1 MEQPSEGQKPKSG
14 RVGTSLS
21 ALDEGARYSGASDSA
36 AFGGPKG
43 RRSTERSNPS
53 PPPSDVDQS
62 RSSRGHKVI
71 RREAFRL
78 RTGQRGLVFDHHKA
92 LALCGLGRKPIPG
105 EPDGLDWATL
115 QCTGVG
121 DGAKAEVRGT
131 LRCGSPWAC
140 PVCAP
145 KLASARARVLGPQIA
160 SRLDAGWRAFFITLT
175 VRHQRLDLL
184 EDLFSG
190 LSKAWAKL
198 TSGKGWK
205 TLTREG
211 RPEFVRGYDL
221 TWSPENGWH
230 PHVHV
235 VLLVPPSADGK
246 KMADGMA
253 VRWRSML
260 SNLGFDA
267 LPQAQDVQECHDA
280 EEAAAYAVAPAAV
293 YEATSLATKKARK
306 GNSGLTAFDILRA
319 AVPEKGEPDPAMVAR
334 WCEYIAAVKGRR
346 QTTVSRGLTLDEDK
360 VLIEI
365 QEEEEA
371 QLIAE
376 LGPETISELDRS
388 RRLAELLEVVEES
401 SPSMR
406 RDAAFL
412 VLSTLRSGDWAICRE
427 IEPIPKKRSVAEE
440 YSYRPPEEWISP
452 ITKEGRL
459 WRKVTKEDRGILME
473 MGTSF

>member
-1 MEQPSEGQKPKSG
+1 MPPDGFLDLPKNCG
-14 RVGTSLS
+14 RVGSPLS
-21 ALDEGARYSGASDSA
+21 GLGDGGGYLSTPDSA

-53 PPPSDVDQS
+53 PPPSGVDQS
-62 RSSRGHKVI
+62 SPSPKHRAI

-92 LALCGLGRKPIPG
+92 LALCGLGRKPISG
-105 EPDGLDWATL
+105 EPHGLDWATL
-115 QCTGVG
+115 QCTGAG
-121 DGAKAEVRGT
+121 EEARADIRGT

-160 SRLDAGWRAFFITLT
+160 SRLAAGWRAFFITLT

-267 LPQAQDVQECHDA
+267 LPQAQDVQECYDA

-319 AVPEKGEPDPAMVAR
+319 AVPETGEPDPAMVAR
-334 WCEYIAAVKGRR
+334 WCEYVSAVKGRR

-412 VLSTLRSGDWAICRE
+412 VLSTLRSRDWSICRD
-427 IEPIPKKRSVAEE
+427 IDQTQRALPQL
-440 YSYRPPEEWISP
+440 EEWINP
-452 ITKEGRL
+452 LTADDRL
-459 WRKVTKEDRGILME
+459 WRKMTDDDRENLIRLGVYR
-473 MGTSF
+473 